1 MSQWLVFGLGI
12 IAGIMLYKIYVKVQ
26 ENIIQRFLTTA
37 SDEEFEEFMRILEHE
52 INKDLNKNKEDK

>member
-37 SDEEFEEFMRILEHE
+37 SDEEFEQFMRILEDE
-52 INKDLNKNKEDK
+52 INKDLNKNKEEK

>member
-26 ENIIQRFLTTA
+26 ENIIERFLTTA
-37 SDEEFEEFMRILEHE
+37 SDEEFEQFMRILEHE
-52 INKDLNKNKEDK
+52 INKDLNKNKEEK